1 MLQKKESVQ
10 GGWSSFTLDEGY
22 KGFVFVL
29 KINENTWLNCMGN
42 DFYVPLPNS
51 SGLPAQSISGQRQEE
66 TNQAVSP
73 DVYTDGIIKDIRNL
87 VSNISTEKSGKTK
100 TKEAQESILQEIEK
114 LAAEAY
120 SIFRTSI
127 PTFSEEAV
135 VESEALKPAVQIS
148 SGTGSGFEILC
159 QGFNWESQKSG
170 RWYMELKEKIAEISS
185 LGFTV
190 VWLPP
195 PTDSVSP
202 EGYMPRDLY
211 NLNSRYCLLKC
222 MKIIL
227 ILHALSQFCVTVPH
241 LWKENMLKKCI
252 KMLLLEN
259 SCLLPTFFHTSFS
272 NFILCF
278 F

>member
-87 VSNISTEKSGKTK
+87 VSNISSEKSRKTK
-100 TKEAQESILQEIEK
+100 TKDAQESILQEIEK

-135 VESEALKPAVQIS
+135 VESEALKPAEQIS
-148 SGTGSGFEILC
+148 LGTSSGFEILC

-211 NLNSRYCLLKC
+211 NLNSRYCLLKG
-222 MKIIL
+222 MKIL
-227 ILHALSQFCVTVPH
+227 QTLHALSQFCAGPALVFWRPEADFKTRP
-241 LWKENMLKKCI
+241 
-252 KMLLLEN
+252 
-259 SCLLPTFFHTSFS
+259 
-272 NFILCF
+272 
-278 F
+278 